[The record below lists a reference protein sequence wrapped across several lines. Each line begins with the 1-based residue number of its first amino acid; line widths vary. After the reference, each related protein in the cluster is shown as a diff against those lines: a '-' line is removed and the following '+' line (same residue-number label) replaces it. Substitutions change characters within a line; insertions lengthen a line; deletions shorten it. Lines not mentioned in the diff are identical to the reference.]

1 MVEISMRKTMFA
13 LLVAGSVILPL
24 GSVTAS
30 AGPASFLGSNLHVAR
45 TGNSVST
52 VNYYRRYGYD
62 WCCGPRYYSN
72 YYYAPR
78 GYGYYLPPA
87 VYYPPPVVYYA
98 PPVRYYAPPV
108 VYEPY
113 DDVYFDRPLRRRYY
127 GGW

>member
-1 MVEISMRKTMFA
+1 MRKTMFA
-13 LLVAGSVILPL
+13 LLVAGSVMLPL
-24 GSVTAS
+24 GSMTAS

-87 VYYPPPVVYYA
+87 VYYPPPVVTT
-98 PPVRYYAPPV
+98 
-108 VYEPY
+108 
-113 DDVYFDRPLRRRYY
+113 RRQFAITLHRSCMSLMTMFIST
-127 GGW
+127 GP

>member
-1 MVEISMRKTMFA
+1 MRKTMFA
-13 LLVAGSVILPL
+13 LISFVAGSVILSL

-30 AGPASFLGSNLHVAR
+30 AGPASFLGSNLHVVR
-45 TGNSVST
+45 TGNAVST
-52 VNYYRRYGYD
+52 VNYYRRYRDD

-78 GYGYYLPPA
+78 AYGYYLPPA

-98 PPVRYYAPPV
+98 PPVRYYAPAV

>member
-1 MVEISMRKTMFA
+1 MRKTMFA

-24 GSVTAS
+24 GSMTAS
-30 AGPASFLGSNLHVAR
+30 GWSGQFPRFQLAR
-45 TGNSVST
+45 GAYRQSVST

-98 PPVRYYAPPV
+98 PPVRYYAPAV